1 METSADDWIR
11 QAVSEYSKPLTQ
23 YAYQLLKDWDRA
35 RDVVQDSFLKL
46 CDQRKEVVL
55 PKLKPWLYTVCRNR
69 ALDYIRKESRM
80 TEIDFMDELP
90 SPEPSPIHP
99 LQQQEEKIE
108 LLQALSQLTIQQQ
121 EVVRLKFL
129 SDLSYKEIS
138 EITGMNQNLIG
149 VQIHNGLR
157 NLRNRILEQRQSE
170 APLS

>member
-1 METSADDWIR
+1 MESSADDWIR
-11 QAVSEYSKPLTQ
+11 QAVGEYSKPLTL

-46 CDQRKEVVL
+46 CDQRKEVVV

-69 ALDYIRKESRM
+69 ALDLIRKESRI

-90 SPEPSPIHP
+90 SPDPSPMRP
-99 LQQQEEKIE
+99 LEQAEEKEE
-108 LLQALSQLTIQQQ
+108 LLQMLSRLSPQQQ

-129 SDLSYKEIS
+129 SDLSYQEIS
-138 EITGMNQNLIG
+138 EITGMTPNLIG
-149 VQIHNGLR
+149 VLIHNGLR

-170 APLS
+170 VKLS